1 MVAPISV
8 TVPSSTS
15 CSSPS
20 CWVRLK
26 RWISSMNR
34 IGRRPRARCFLASSK
49 LLLQVGHARPSPPTA
64 PSAAR
69 PTSLASS
76 RASVVFPQPGGPHRI
91 SDASRPRSS
100 IRASGASGRSSCS
113 WPTSSASTVGR
124 SRSASGRSA
133 AARGAAVAGRARAAR
148 TGRAWRQS
156 SRRRAAR
163 SAAAAWVRACRRGVR
178 SCIFNSSTAWIGP
191 IARSGL

>member
-1 MVAPISV
+1 
-8 TVPSSTS
+8 
-15 CSSPS
+15 
-20 CWVRLK
+20 
-26 RWISSMNR
+26 MNR

-49 LLLQVGHARPSPPTA
+49 LFLRSATPAITA
-64 PSAAR
+64 DSAINGS

-113 WPTSSASTVGR
+113 WPTSSASTCGR

-133 AARGAAVAGRARAAR
+133 AARGAAAAGSGSMAAK
-148 TGRAWRQS
+148 
-156 SRRRAAR
+156 
-163 SAAAAWVRACRRGVR
+163 
-178 SCIFNSSTAWIGP
+178 
-191 IARSGL
+191 RSGMAAV